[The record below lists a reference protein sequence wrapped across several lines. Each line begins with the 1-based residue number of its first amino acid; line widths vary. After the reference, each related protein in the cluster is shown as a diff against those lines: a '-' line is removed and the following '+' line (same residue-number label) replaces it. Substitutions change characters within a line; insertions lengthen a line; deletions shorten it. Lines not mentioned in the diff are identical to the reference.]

1 MARYKR
7 YVPRVSVGARRVS
20 EKVNPLEYDAQKQFR
35 KVEKEV
41 QNFIGHVKANMGGVL
56 LDGLERI
63 LDYSK
68 ELCPKDTGKLVE
80 SGYVAT
86 SKIGRNMIAA
96 EVGYAKGGHPDYA
109 LIVHEDLTK
118 HHEEPTQAK
127 FLEDAVYD
135 NIDDLADFIKMAS
148 KDMAGF

>member
-1 MARYKR
+1 MASYKR
-7 YVPRVSVGARRVS
+7 YVPRVSVGARRIS
-20 EKVNPLEYDAQKQFR
+20 ENRNPQEYDAQKEFR
-35 KVEKEV
+35 KIEREV
-41 QNFIGHVKANMGGVL
+41 QNFIGHVQANMGGVL

-68 ELCPKDTGKLVE
+68 ELCPKDTGALVE

-86 SKIGRNMIAA
+86 AKVSKNLIAA
-96 EVGYAKGGHPDYA
+96 EVGYAKDGFPDYA

-127 FLEDAVYD
+127 FLEDAIYD
-135 NIDDLADFIKMAS
+135 NLDDLGSFIQMAT